1 MEDLCI
7 YAFPLFFTLMIVGSR
22 YPFKHYDI
30 MFFKIWLFACITRVL
45 LTWTGLDCFTIG
57 GICYTYTLENNHD
70 ISLLDF
76 SGGISL

>member
-1 MEDLCI
+1 
-7 YAFPLFFTLMIVGSR
+7 MIVGSR

-57 GICYTYTLENNHD
+57 GICYTYTLEKLEHNHD